1 MPFPVYQMVMD
12 LYQYSMI
19 LIPFFSHSLN
29 TRVRQPPVQKI
40 IGKMGIICNKTI
52 GREQSDIA
60 TQMYLKGCIVTAKA
74 LSDRR
79 KEVV

>member
-1 MPFPVYQMVMD
+1 MGTTSEHTPEK
-12 LYQYSMI
+12 
-19 LIPFFSHSLN
+19 
-29 TRVRQPPVQKI
+29 VQKRI
-40 IGKMGIICNKTI
+40 AQAEEMAAIW
-52 GREQSDIA
+52 EQSDIA